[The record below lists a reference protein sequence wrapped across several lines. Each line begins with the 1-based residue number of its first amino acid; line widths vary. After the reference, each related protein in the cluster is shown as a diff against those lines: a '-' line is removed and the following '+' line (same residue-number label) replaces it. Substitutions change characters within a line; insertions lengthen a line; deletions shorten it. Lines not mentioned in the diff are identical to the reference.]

1 MKKQRTLESKI
12 VAASPMVYEPGI
24 LPYRIVIRD
33 MGDQLVVHTEVIE
46 PDKKPWYHQGD
57 YFPKKSDIST
67 AGESDAAVL
76 RKAWARF
83 EERAR
88 LSLHMDPPPAKR
100 LAQVADIAETI
111 IKTLLPDDEDD
122 CRNLIE
128 DDYQLESDIETFEHF
143 TGKRIQPEDDGPI
156 LGDEI
161 ELGDIERA
169 G

>member
-12 VAASPMVYEPGI
+12 VAASPTVHEPGL

-33 MGDQLVVHTEVIE
+33 MGEQLVVHTEVIE
-46 PDKKPWYHQGD
+46 TGKTPWFHHGD
-57 YFPKKSDIST
+57 YFPT
-67 AGESDAAVL
+67 GNDAATAEGSGTPTL

-83 EERAR
+83 EDRAR
-88 LSLHMDPPPAKR
+88 RSLLLDPPPAKR
-100 LAQVADIAETI
+100 LTEVADIAETI

-122 CRNLIE
+122 CRDLIN

-143 TGKRIQPEDDGPI
+143 TGKLIQPDDDGPI

-161 ELGDIERA
+161 EMEDIEKTY
-169 G
+169 